1 MDKILIEG
9 GNRLVGE
16 VVVGGAKNAVLPL
29 MAAALLTDGWTT
41 ITNVPRLRDIDTF
54 KVLLSHLG
62 SELSDDPENRT
73 LKIRTR
79 DVRSPEAPY
88 ELVKT
93 MRAAV
98 LVLGPLVARFKR
110 ARVSLPGGCAIG
122 ARPIDLHLKGLK
134 AMGAEVVIEHGYVTV
149 SAEKLKGAKIYMD
162 TVTVTGTENLMLA
175 AVHAEGTTILENAA
189 LEPEVV
195 CLADA
200 LNKMGARITGAGTE
214 AIKIEGV
221 DKLNPVEIRVIPDRI
236 EAGTFMVAA
245 AMTRG
250 NVLIK
255 DCPYHNLDALNMKLK
270 EAGTEVIAEEGGVR
284 VTGDWPVRS
293 VDVKTLPY
301 PGFPTDM
308 QAQVMAMMSVAS
320 GLSVITETVFEN
332 RFMHV
337 GELKRMGADI
347 TIDGRSAVVRGVK
360 RLSSA
365 PLMATDLRA
374 SASLILAGLV
384 ADGTTEVSRIYH
396 LDRGYE
402 KIEEKLVRLG
412 ANIKRVKA

>member
-1 MDKILIEG
+1 MTIRITTTATAHGLNNHGLRNLMDKIIIEG

-16 VVVGGAKNAVLPL
+16 VTAGGAKNAVLPL
-29 MAAALLTDGWTT
+29 MAAALLVDGWMT
-41 ITNVPRLRDIDTF
+41 ITNVPKLRDIETF
-54 KVLLSHLG
+54 KILLNHLG
-62 SELSDDPENRT
+62 SDIESDPENSS

-79 DVRSPEAPY
+79 DVSSPEAPY

-93 MRAAV
+93 MRASV

-149 SAEKLKGAKIYMD
+149 TAEKLKGAKIYMD

-175 AVHAEGTTILENAA
+175 AVHAEGTTILENCA

-195 CLADA
+195 CLANA
-200 LNKMGARITGAGTE
+200 LGSMGARITGAGTDT
-214 AIKIEGV
+214 IKIHGV
-221 DKLNPVEIRVIPDRI
+221 EKLNAVEIRVIPDRI

-270 EAGTEVIAEEGGVR
+270 EAGTEVIAEEGGVLKR
-284 VTGDWPVRS
+284 DGHTEAVIDLL
-293 VDVKTLPY
+293 KL
-301 PGFPTDM
+301 
-308 QAQVMAMMSVAS
+308 AS
-320 GLSVITETVFEN
+320 LKEIGVLCEILNEEGN
-332 RFMHV
+332 AAAR
-337 GELKRMGADI
+337 GELELFAKSYGFSI
-347 TIDGRSAVVRGVK
+347 
-360 RLSSA
+360 LSIK
-365 PLMATDLRA
+365 DLIAFRR
-374 SASLILAGLV
+374 
-384 ADGTTEVSRIYH
+384 EH
-396 LDRGYE
+396 E
-402 KIEEKLVRLG
+402 
-412 ANIKRVKA
+412 